1 MRQIPACLRDF
12 ITAGTVAQC
21 ELVPSISG
29 LYYTD
34 IVGVTGSMLANM
46 ANEEDTTIG
55 LLSER
60 ILARA
65 LLRFRE
71 LLNGAMFNAG
81 YALREGYIK
90 SKNVCK
96 FEASTI
102 AAAAAF
108 RGLSIE
114 KPATGLPAY
123 TAYFINSL
131 QLRATQSGT
140 TIVEIRDADGVV
152 LWSKPVTVTANTTLH
167 LPVQKEFADDLFY
180 VVWDTSALDTYAVSC
195 TAPSAGCTPC
205 HVPCNKS
212 ITDRYIIKGWDG
224 LQATNDKYGII
235 IEGGAQCSF
244 DAFLCANASY
254 FSSAILALC
263 EAEIFSALQRSSR
276 LNYDTIYQD
285 PSTVSGIIEKAKNTA
300 NKRIK
305 EQLSVLLPTMQK
317 NAPYCLTCNTQT
329 SAQISVM

>member
-1 MRQIPACLRDF
+1 MRQISACLRDF
-12 ITAGTVAQC
+12 ITAGTVGQC

-96 FEASTI
+96 FGASTI
-102 AAAAAF
+102 AAAAY
-108 RGLSIE
+108 RGQSIE
-114 KPATGLPAY
+114 KPNKGLPEY

-131 QLRATQSGT
+131 QLRAAQSGT
-140 TIVEIRDADGVV
+140 STVEIRDADGVV
-152 LWSKPVTVTANTTLH
+152 LWSKSVTIAANSTLH

-180 VVWDTSALDTYAVSC
+180 VVWDTSALDTYSVSC

-205 HVPCNKS
+205 HTPCNKS

-224 LQATNDKYGII
+224 AQATNDKYGII

-244 DAFLCANASY
+244 DAFICANISY
-254 FSSAILALC
+254 FSSGVLALC
-263 EAEIFSALQRSSR
+263 EAEIFSALQRSNR

-285 PSTVSGIIEKAKNTA
+285 LNTVSGMIEKAKNTA
-300 NKRIK
+300 KKRIK

-329 SAQISVM
+329 SAQINVL